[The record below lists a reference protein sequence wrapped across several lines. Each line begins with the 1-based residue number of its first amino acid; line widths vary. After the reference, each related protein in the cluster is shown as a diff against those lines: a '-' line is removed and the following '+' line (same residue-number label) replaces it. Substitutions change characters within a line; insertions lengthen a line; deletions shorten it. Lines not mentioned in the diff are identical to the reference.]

1 MRPLAPFALL
11 VSAVIGTSTAS
22 AATARPATTEIVQ
35 QRLSDGR
42 ILLTNTP
49 VRGATTER
57 TWQVPVEDPAAARQR
72 ALEVSAEAERV
83 SERIQRML
91 DQERRADAESARNQI
106 AMMEMEQQ
114 RENAFDDQGFT
125 YGFTPYAPYGW
136 AGQGFGIA
144 LRPRLLPHAQALR
157 SRQSTAPRTAQAR
170 VLRRTDDA
178 RGVADAATRHGE
190 HRSAGRRRA
199 RPAILC
205 RRRPARAPRPP
216 C

>member
-42 ILLTNTP
+42 ILLTDTP

-136 AGQGFGIA
+136 AGLGFGTRFGHGFFHTHKHFGHGH
-144 LRPRLLPHAQALR
+144 RPQPGPHK
-157 SRQSTAPRTAQAR
+157 PGFF
-170 VLRRTDDA
+170 V
-178 RGVADAATRHGE
+178 GPMMHV
-190 HRSAGRRRA
+190 GR
-199 RPAILC
+199 
-205 RRRPARAPRPP
+205 
-216 C
+216 